1 MPNPN
6 RLWFLLNWQAW
17 AVLIMAG
24 LASIIV
30 RQPWLITIGII
41 LYLIIL
47 LLDIAGGG
55 SLGRS
60 GAVRLARAEQEN
72 RELRA
77 EQARLVGAVNELQ
90 QQMAQLQSKAPPSAA
105 APAAA
110 PAVTD
115 TAPPTSP
122 NPA

>member
-17 AVLIMAG
+17 AVLIMAAI
-24 LASIIV
+24 ASIIV
-30 RQPWLITIGII
+30 REPWLITIGII
-41 LYLIIL
+41 LYLVIL
-47 LLDIAGGG
+47 LVDIAGGG

-90 QQMAQLQSKAPPSAA
+90 TQVSATGAASAAPTAPPISEPA
-105 APAAA
+105 APA
-110 PAVTD
+110 TN
-115 TAPPTSP
+115 PPT
-122 NPA
+122 

>member
-1 MPNPN
+1 MQN
-6 RLWFLLNWQAW
+6 RLWFLFNWQVW
-17 AVLIMAG
+17 LVLIMA
-24 LASIIV
+24 AIAAIIL

-41 LYLIIL
+41 LALIIL
-47 LLDIAGGG
+47 LVDIGGGG

-90 QQMAQLQSKAPPSAA
+90 QRVQELQKAVPPAGE
-105 APAAA
+105 
-110 PAVTD
+110 
-115 TAPPTSP
+115 PPKEG
-122 NPA
+122 A

>member
-17 AVLIMAG
+17 AVLFMSAVATVIA
-24 LASIIV
+24 
-30 RQPWLITIGII
+30 RQPWLISLGVIGYLLVI
-41 LYLIIL
+41 LF
-47 LLDIAGGG
+47 DIAGGG

-90 QQMAQLQSKAPPSAA
+90 QRCAELEARTSTSQ
-105 APAAA
+105 
-110 PAVTD
+110 T
-115 TAPPTSP
+115 PPTP
-122 NPA
+122 PASAGS

>member
-17 AVLIMAG
+17 AVLLMSAV
-24 LASIIV
+24 ATVIV
-30 RQPWLITIGII
+30 RQPWLSTLGVVG
-41 LYLIIL
+41 YLLVI

-77 EQARLVGAVNELQ
+77 EQARLVGAINELQ
-90 QQMAQLQSKAPPSAA
+90 QRLAELESGAPPPA
-105 APAAA
+105 AP
-110 PAVTD
+110 PP
-115 TAPPTSP
+115 TAP
-122 NPA
+122 

>member
-1 MPNPN
+1 MFNPN

-17 AVLIMAG
+17 AVLIMAAI
-24 LASIIV
+24 ASVIV

-41 LYLIIL
+41 LALVIL
-47 LLDIAGGG
+47 LLDIGGGG

-90 QQMAQLQSKAPPSAA
+90 ARLKALE
-105 APAAA
+105 APAAGSEPPAAPPVA
-110 PAVTD
+110 PAPPPA
-115 TAPPTSP
+115 APPV
-122 NPA
+122 A

>member
-17 AVLIMAG
+17 AVLIMAAV
-24 LASIIV
+24 ASIIV
-30 RQPWLITIGII
+30 REPWLITIGII
-41 LYLIIL
+41 LYLVIL
-47 LLDIAGGG
+47 LMDVAGGG

-90 QQMAQLQSKAPPSAA
+90 TKVSATGAVSPAPAIAPAPEPMPPSANP
-105 APAAA
+105 PA
-110 PAVTD
+110 
-115 TAPPTSP
+115 
-122 NPA
+122 

>member
-17 AVLIMAG
+17 AVLIMAAV
-24 LASIIV
+24 ASIIV
-30 RQPWLITIGII
+30 REPWLITIGIF
-41 LYLIIL
+41 LYLVIL
-47 LLDIAGGG
+47 LMDVACGG

-90 QQMAQLQSKAPPSAA
+90 AKVSATGAALPASAA
-105 APAAA
+105 TPVSE
-110 PAVTD
+110 PSV
-115 TAPPTSP
+115 PPV
-122 NPA
+122 NPPV

>member
-17 AVLIMAG
+17 AVLIMAAI
-24 LASIIV
+24 ASIVV

-41 LYLIIL
+41 LALIIL
-47 LLDIAGGG
+47 LIDIGSGG

-77 EQARLVGAVNELQ
+77 EQSRLVGAVNELQ
-90 QQMAQLQSKAPPSAA
+90 QRVAELQAGEKAVAPPPTP
-105 APAAA
+105 APEA
-110 PAVTD
+110 T
-115 TAPPTSP
+115 TPPPGNTP
-122 NPA
+122 